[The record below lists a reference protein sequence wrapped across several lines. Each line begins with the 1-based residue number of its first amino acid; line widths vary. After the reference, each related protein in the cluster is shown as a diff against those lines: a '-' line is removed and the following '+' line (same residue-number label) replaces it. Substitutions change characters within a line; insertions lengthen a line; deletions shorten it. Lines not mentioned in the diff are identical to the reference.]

1 MRTLRRGGGRS
12 YATAVFV
19 AAVQEEVGLRGAIQ
33 TGNRLRPDACIGI
46 DATVSQAG
54 FGSDIAVPPSMSFS
68 EAANSLGKGPGLSVM
83 DRGATVPYGLFGHPA
98 LLALC
103 RTAAERAGIPYQI
116 EGSMPIITSD
126 AAGVQL
132 TGGGVPSMTV
142 KIPSRYTHGPIE
154 VCSLKDVAAT
164 ADLVAAAL
172 RSITSETRFV
182 FI

>member
-54 FGSDIAVPPSMSFS
+54 FGSDIAAPPGMSFS

-83 DRGATVPYGLFGHPA
+83 DRGATVPHGLFGHPA

-116 EGSMPIITSD
+116 RVHLTYTLALP
-126 AAGVQL
+126 AGYPSGGDRVAETTGL
-132 TGGGVPSMTV
+132 TPFGVLQT
-142 KIPSRYTHGPIE
+142 KGIAEAGDSRQAPQHSRGW
-154 VCSLKDVAAT
+154 
-164 ADLVAAAL
+164 
-172 RSITSETRFV
+172 
-182 FI
+182 